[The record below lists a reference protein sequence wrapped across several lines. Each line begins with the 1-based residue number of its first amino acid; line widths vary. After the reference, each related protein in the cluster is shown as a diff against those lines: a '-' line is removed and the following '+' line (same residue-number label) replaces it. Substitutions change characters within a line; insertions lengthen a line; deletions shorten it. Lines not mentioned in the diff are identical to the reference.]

1 MSDNYDSDRPEGQGF
16 ATTQLHHGQTLDGD
30 HRARAPPIYASTS
43 FAFKSAEHGAK
54 LFALQELGPI
64 YTRIMNP
71 TAHVLEYRLAKLEGS
86 KCQLDGAHPSALAT
100 ASGVSAQLHALLT
113 LAQAGDSIVAAGDL
127 YGGTYAQFRH
137 TLPLMGITV
146 KFIDGQ
152 KLDELKAALAEL
164 GDTCKAVYFETLGN
178 PSFNIPDFEGISAI
192 CKENKVPFVV
202 DNTFGMCGFTCRP
215 FKFGVDIITCSCTKW
230 IGGHGNT
237 IGGAIIDNHSFD
249 WTAQTSD
256 GKSKFPL
263 LNEPC
268 PAYHGM
274 NFNAV
279 FGPNGPFKV
288 NMAFIFR
295 ARVVS
300 LRDMGACP
308 NPFGSFQLL
317 MGLETLSLR
326 GRAHSNNANELAKW
340 LSEHEKVE
348 WVSHPSLESHPC
360 HESAKKYFRQG
371 CFGAVLTFGVKGGK
385 DAAAAFIDNVK
396 LASHLANV
404 GDAKTL
410 VICPS
415 ATTHQQLSEEEQAK
429 AGVKPDMVRV
439 SVGYEDIADIKA
451 DFDQALRGGEKK

>member
-1 MSDNYDSDRPEGQGF
+1 MSSR
-16 ATTQLHHGQTLDGD
+16 LHSQ
-30 HRARAPPIYASTS
+30 S
-43 FAFKSAEHGAK
+43 
-54 LFALQELGPI
+54 
-64 YTRIMNP
+64 
-71 TAHVLEYRLAKLEGS
+71 
-86 KCQLDGAHPSALAT
+86 
-100 ASGVSAQLHALLT
+100 
-113 LAQAGDSIVAAGDL
+113 
-127 YGGTYAQFRH
+127 
-137 TLPLMGITV
+137 
-146 KFIDGQ
+146 
-152 KLDELKAALAEL
+152 L

-249 WTAQTSD
+249 WSAQTSD

-360 HESAKKYFRQG
+360 HERAKKYFRQG

-385 DAAAAFIDNVK
+385 DAAAAFIDSVK

-451 DFDQALRGGEKK
+451 DFDQALRGGKKK